1 MAERNKYLSL
11 RDDELEAVTY
21 KLKELAEGV
30 RRS

>member
-11 RDDELEAVTY
+11 RDDELLARTY